1 MNIYE
6 KQNDIFM
13 LVLYLTGPNSS

>member
-6 KQNDIFM
+6 KQSDIFM
-13 LVLYLTGPNSS
+13 LVLYLTGPKSS